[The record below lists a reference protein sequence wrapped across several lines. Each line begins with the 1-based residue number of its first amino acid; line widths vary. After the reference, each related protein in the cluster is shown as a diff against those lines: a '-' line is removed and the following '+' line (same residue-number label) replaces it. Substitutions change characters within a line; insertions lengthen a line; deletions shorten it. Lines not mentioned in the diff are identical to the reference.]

1 MKLRVLVGRDKIIK
15 EFVINTLHD
24 SFGNPIFPE
33 FDDTGR
39 FISFMDSIQGVNTVL
54 SIHDFLLE
62 FNINLDI
69 NTEVHYVGY
78 TKNPHTR
85 PLNGVH
91 GGLTSTL
98 CNVSNEENDI
108 LIFFNIFK
116 VMCLAKNKKLN
127 FEFFSANSMTD
138 EINVDQEGFI
148 LEKSLIF
155 YFDAKNQNKDK
166 ERERS
171 EIVNNLKKI
180 RDQHDI
186 NCVQIYYEVD
196 SESEYYRFFSSKI
209 PPDSRHLFTVKLD
222 DDKLSVINGAPQFE
236 AALASS

>member
-1 MKLRVLVGRDKIIK
+1 MEIILNRGIFNQLLSEKDYKISSKEWCVELEHSQMYWYDLIQNSHEEFDTKSFIIEKTKEIKRKVEENLEKRFIYFICSRRKVRFCTKTPATLTPCYFFMKLRVLVGRDKIIK

-127 FEFFSANSMTD
+127 FEFF
-138 EINVDQEGFI
+138 
-148 LEKSLIF
+148 
-155 YFDAKNQNKDK
+155 
-166 ERERS
+166 
-171 EIVNNLKKI
+171 
-180 RDQHDI
+180 
-186 NCVQIYYEVD
+186 
-196 SESEYYRFFSSKI
+196 FS
-209 PPDSRHLFTVKLD
+209 
-222 DDKLSVINGAPQFE
+222 
-236 AALASS
+236 